1 MDIDL
6 FKYIL
11 RLSVIP
17 MLFVSLLL
25 ITHGTDDGINIINVI
40 GIVLLIIS
48 GAIIINI
55 DYYKGTKNNLYCYN
69 LHVNKCKNME
79 YGYFCD

>member
-17 MLFVSLLL
+17 MLFLSLLL
-25 ITHGTDDGINIINVI
+25 ITHGTNDSINVVNVI

-48 GAIIINI
+48 GIIIINNASK
-55 DYYKGTKNNLYCYN
+55 DKDEESK
-69 LHVNKCKNME
+69 
-79 YGYFCD
+79 

>member
-17 MLFVSLLL
+17 MLFLSLLL
-25 ITHGTDDGINIINVI
+25 IAHGTDDGINGLNVLGFI
-40 GIVLLIIS
+40 LLIIS
-48 GAIIINI
+48 GSYIIV
-55 DYYKGTKNNLYCYN
+55 DAKNN
-69 LHVNKCKNME
+69 KDE
-79 YGYFCD
+79 

>member
-17 MLFVSLLL
+17 MLFLSLLL
-25 ITHGTDDGINIINVI
+25 ITHGTDDSINIANVI

-48 GAIIINI
+48 GAIIINNASK
-55 DYYKGTKNNLYCYN
+55 DKDEESK
-69 LHVNKCKNME
+69 
-79 YGYFCD
+79 

>member
-6 FKYIL
+6 FKYVL

-17 MLFVSLLL
+17 MLFLSLLL
-25 ITHGTDDGINIINVI
+25 ITHGTDDGIDVVNMI

-48 GAIIINI
+48 GIIIINNASK
-55 DYYKGTKNNLYCYN
+55 DEESK
-69 LHVNKCKNME
+69 
-79 YGYFCD
+79 

>member
-1 MDIDL
+1 MNIDL

-25 ITHGTDDGINIINVI
+25 ISHGNDDGIDVINIF

-48 GAIIINI
+48 GTIIINNASK
-55 DYYKGTKNNLYCYN
+55 DEESK
-69 LHVNKCKNME
+69 
-79 YGYFCD
+79 

>member
-17 MLFVSLLL
+17 MLFLSLLL
-25 ITHGTDDGINIINVI
+25 ITHGTDDGINVVNVI

-48 GAIIINI
+48 GSYIIV
-55 DYYKGTKNNLYCYN
+55 DAKNN
-69 LHVNKCKNME
+69 KDEESK
-79 YGYFCD
+79 

>member
-11 RLSVIP
+11 KLSVIP

-25 ITHGTDDGINIINVI
+25 ITHGTDDSINIVNVI

-48 GAIIINI
+48 GTIIIN
-55 DYYKGTKNNLYCYN
+55 NA
-69 LHVNKCKNME
+69 NKDKDE
-79 YGYFCD
+79 ESK

>member
-17 MLFVSLLL
+17 MLFLSILL
-25 ITHGTDDGINIINVI
+25 ITYGTDDSINVVNVI
-40 GIVLLIIS
+40 GIVMLIIS
-48 GAIIINI
+48 GTIIINNAS
-55 DYYKGTKNNLYCYN
+55 KN
-69 LHVNKCKNME
+69 KDE
-79 YGYFCD
+79 

>member
-17 MLFVSLLL
+17 MLFLSLLL
-25 ITHGTDDGINIINVI
+25 ITHGTDDSINIVNVI

-48 GAIIINI
+48 GIVIINNASK
-55 DYYKGTKNNLYCYN
+55 DKDEESK
-69 LHVNKCKNME
+69 
-79 YGYFCD
+79 

>member
-1 MDIDL
+1 MNIDL

-17 MLFVSLLL
+17 MLFLSLLL
-25 ITHGTDDGINIINVI
+25 ITHGTDDSINVVNMI

-48 GAIIINI
+48 GTIIINNASK
-55 DYYKGTKNNLYCYN
+55 DEESK
-69 LHVNKCKNME
+69 
-79 YGYFCD
+79 

>member
-25 ITHGTDDGINIINVI
+25 ITHSTDDGINVVNII

-48 GAIIINI
+48 GTIIINNASK
-55 DYYKGTKNNLYCYN
+55 DKDEESK
-69 LHVNKCKNME
+69 
-79 YGYFCD
+79 

>member
-17 MLFVSLLL
+17 MLFLSLLL
-25 ITHGTDDGINIINVI
+25 ITHGADDGINVVNVI
-40 GIVLLIIS
+40 GIILLIIS
-48 GAIIINI
+48 GSYIIV
-55 DYYKGTKNNLYCYN
+55 DAKNNN
-69 LHVNKCKNME
+69 DEESK
-79 YGYFCD
+79 

>member
-1 MDIDL
+1 MNIDL

-11 RLSVIP
+11 KLSVIP

-25 ITHGTDDGINIINVI
+25 ITHGADDDISIINII

-48 GAIIINI
+48 GAIIINNASK
-55 DYYKGTKNNLYCYN
+55 DKDEESK
-69 LHVNKCKNME
+69 
-79 YGYFCD
+79 

>member
-17 MLFVSLLL
+17 MLFLSLLL
-25 ITHGTDDGINIINVI
+25 ITHGTDDSINVVNVI

-48 GAIIINI
+48 GTIIINNAS
-55 DYYKGTKNNLYCYN
+55 KN
-69 LHVNKCKNME
+69 KDEESK
-79 YGYFCD
+79 

>member
-17 MLFVSLLL
+17 MLFLSLLL
-25 ITHGTDDGINIINVI
+25 ITHSTDDGINIVNVI

-48 GAIIINI
+48 GAIIINNASK
-55 DYYKGTKNNLYCYN
+55 DKDEESK
-69 LHVNKCKNME
+69 
-79 YGYFCD
+79 

>member
-17 MLFVSLLL
+17 MLFLSLLL
-25 ITHGTDDGINIINVI
+25 ITHGTDDSINVVNVI
-40 GIVLLIIS
+40 GIILLIIS
-48 GAIIINI
+48 GTIIINNASK
-55 DYYKGTKNNLYCYN
+55 DNDEKSK
-69 LHVNKCKNME
+69 
-79 YGYFCD
+79 

>member
-17 MLFVSLLL
+17 MLFLSILL
-25 ITHGTDDGINIINVI
+25 ITHGTDDGINVVNVI

-48 GAIIINI
+48 GTIIINNAS
-55 DYYKGTKNNLYCYN
+55 KNEES
-69 LHVNKCKNME
+69 K
-79 YGYFCD
+79 

>member
-1 MDIDL
+1 MNIDL

-25 ITHGTDDGINIINVI
+25 ITHGTDDCINIVNVV

-48 GAIIINI
+48 GTIIINNASK
-55 DYYKGTKNNLYCYN
+55 DKDEE
-69 LHVNKCKNME
+69 NK
-79 YGYFCD
+79 

>member
-17 MLFVSLLL
+17 MLFISLLL
-25 ITHGTDDGINIINVI
+25 ITHGTDDGVNGLNVI

-48 GAIIINI
+48 GGIIINNAS
-55 DYYKGTKNNLYCYN
+55 KNKDEE
-69 LHVNKCKNME
+69 NK
-79 YGYFCD
+79 

>member
-6 FKYIL
+6 FKYVL

-17 MLFVSLLL
+17 MLFLSLLL
-25 ITHGTDDGINIINVI
+25 IAHGTDDGINVVNMI

-48 GAIIINI
+48 GIIIINNASK
-55 DYYKGTKNNLYCYN
+55 DEESK
-69 LHVNKCKNME
+69 
-79 YGYFCD
+79 